1 MSHSIPDMCDEFADR
16 IQVLDPLFQDFGA
29 RRRFSGEVVTV
40 KCFEDNTVVKQICYC
55 SSTTKRMDSKKC

>member
-1 MSHSIPDMCDEFADR
+1 MCDEFADR

-40 KCFEDNTVVKQICYC
+40 KCFEDNTVVKQTLAESLGRIRKGAL
-55 SSTTKRMDSKKC
+55 KRKKSMV